1 MKMRARAGS
10 GSGGK
15 GAEQLRVGH
24 RLFQNALDD
33 AALLCL
39 ERLPCQPVHQ
49 QKFLKAGPAALERH
63 TKLQYLVKMLS
74 AVYDQ
79 GIAVGAGQV
88 FRRLGPGKGADGEL
102 VLHQIFLPVA
112 QELCVLS
119 GQQYA
124 EGADRVGLERFCWG
138 AF

>member
-39 ERLPCQPVHQ
+39 EHLPCQPVHQ
-49 QKFLKAGPAALERH
+49 QKFLKAVAQQTL
-63 TKLQYLVKMLS
+63 TLSNMNKLDDLVKIMPS
-74 AVYDQ
+74 
-79 GIAVGAGQV
+79 
-88 FRRLGPGKGADGEL
+88 
-102 VLHQIFLPVA
+102 FLPA
-112 QELCVLS
+112 SSGWRMLFLRSYLS
-119 GQQYA
+119 
-124 EGADRVGLERFCWG
+124 
-138 AF
+138 